1 MKKRV
6 WLGGL
11 LTLVISLAGK
21 PGEGLGAPKV
31 SDATETC
38 LTCHVTIHPGIV
50 ADWEKSVH
58 AKVTPEEALKKE
70 PRARKVSATRF
81 PEDLRETFVGCA
93 ECHTLN
99 SERHKDTFEHNGF
112 TVHVIVTPE
121 DCTTCHPTEARQ
133 YEQNLMSFA
142 HINLNNNPVYHHLAD
157 TVNGVQSFE
166 NGKLAVK
173 PPDEETHADSCFYCH
188 GTEVRVE
195 GLKSKDTDMGKMEFP
210 VLTGWPNQGVGR
222 INPDGSKGSC
232 AACHT
237 RHQFAIEMARKP
249 YTCSEC
255 HKGPDVPAY
264 RVYEVSKHGNLF
276 SSLNKDWNF
285 KEVPWRVG
293 KDFAVPTCAV
303 CHVSLTVT
311 ESNEVIAERTH
322 RMNDRIPWRIMGLI
336 YAHAHP
342 QVPNT
347 SIIKNKA
354 GLPLPTELT
363 GEPVSPFLISAREQ
377 EERNATLQK
386 VCLSCHSEAWVKGQ
400 FERFEN
406 TIRTTNELTLAATKI
421 MLEAWSKGAAKGLA
435 QNDSLFN
442 EAIEKKWVEQWLF
455 YGNST
460 RFASAMAGADYG
472 VFANGRWYLNKNL
485 QEMVD
490 WLEFK
495 LGDTRLQE
503 LRKELD
509 AARGKT
515 KAPPSQE
522 KPKVPEAKEKP
533 KAKNP

>member
-6 WLGGL
+6 LWGGL
-11 LTLVISLAGK
+11 LALVISLEGR
-21 PGEGLGAPKV
+21 PGDGLAAPNV

-38 LTCHVTIHPGIV
+38 LTCHATIHPGIV
-50 ADWEKSVH
+50 ADWQKSVH
-58 AKVTPEEALKKE
+58 AMVTPAEALKKE
-70 PRARKVSATRF
+70 PKARKVSATRF
-81 PEDLRETFVGCA
+81 PGDLGKSVIGCA
-93 ECHTLN
+93 ECHTLR

-121 DCTTCHPTEARQ
+121 DCATCHPIEAKQ

-142 HINLNNNPVYHHLAD
+142 HVNLNNNPVYRHLAD
-157 TVNGVQSFE
+157 AVNGVQSFE
-166 NGKLAVK
+166 NRKLTVK
-173 PPDEETHADSCFYCH
+173 PPDEETNFDSCFYCH
-188 GTEVRVE
+188 GTEVKVK
-195 GLKSKDTDMGKMEFP
+195 GLKSKETDMGKMEFP
-210 VLTGWPNQGVGR
+210 ILTGWPNQGVGR

-237 RHQFAIEMARKP
+237 RHQFAIEVARKP

-255 HKGPDVPAY
+255 HKGPDVPAFG
-264 RVYEVSKHGNLF
+264 VYEVSKHGNIF

-285 KEVPWRVG
+285 KEVPWRMG
-293 KDFAVPTCAV
+293 KDFTAPTCAV

-322 RMNDRIPWRIMGLI
+322 QMNDRIPWRIMGLI

-342 QVPNT
+342 KAPNT
-347 SIIKNKA
+347 TLIKNKA

-363 GEPVSPFLISAREQ
+363 GEPASPFLIDAREQ
-377 EERNATLQK
+377 EKRNAAMQK
-386 VCLSCHSEAWVKGQ
+386 VCLSCHSETWVKGQ
-400 FERFEN
+400 FARFEN
-406 TIRTTNELTLAATKI
+406 TVRTTNEMTLAATKI
-421 MLEAWSKGAAKGLA
+421 MMEAWAKGAAKGMA

-442 EAIEKKWVEQWLF
+442 EAIERKWVEQWLF

-472 VFANGRWYLNKNL
+472 VFANGRWYLSKNL

-495 LGDTRLQE
+495 LQELRLQE
-503 LRKELD
+503 LQKGLD
-509 AARGKT
+509 A
-515 KAPPSQE
+515 
-522 KPKVPEAKEKP
+522 AKEKP
-533 KAKNP
+533 KAPEPKAPEPKEKPKTKKP